1 MRLEVNTDKTV
12 RDHVSGKEVG
22 RSQDIKIDI
31 SSFERVEQLKYLGT
45 ILRVKIL
52 FRKKLR
58 ADLSK
63 GMLAIIR

>member
-31 SSFERVEQLKYLGT
+31 SSFERVEQFKYLGT
-45 ILRVKIL
+45 ILTCENSIQEE
-52 FRKKLR
+52 
-58 ADLSK
+58 
-63 GMLAIIR
+63 INIRLK